1 MSEHKCNDKTPLVDA
16 ALAHQGDTHTDVTIR
31 LMNLTRVARDL
42 EIRLRQTLSA
52 SKRMVNAGIKNEH
65 EIEQILGKALGYPW
79 FKDDQKNFP
88 GATEEHGVCV
98 GEHVAVTL
106 AMEAAERIKDGDMIV
121 ERLHRIV
128 KRDAQLRRDIDAAL
142 NVTPEE
148 RQAETGAGLQGAVAL
163 LIKNI
168 EKLMKERDEALAR
181 PSQHEGAHATC
192 WAEVERLQAA
202 LAQAQTDALRYQKLK
217 ELAGTDEGWGVLE
230 TVFGDTSVE
239 GWDAAIDSIE
249 MQDTGTAD

>member
-31 LMNLTRVARDL
+31 LMNLTKVARDL

-52 SKRMVNAGIKNEH
+52 SKRMVNAGIKNEY

-106 AMEAAERIKDGDMIV
+106 AMEAAAKITE
-121 ERLHRIV
+121 L
-128 KRDAQLRRDIDAAL
+128 
-142 NVTPEE
+142 T
-148 RQAETGAGLQGAVAL
+148 
-163 LIKNI
+163 
-168 EKLMKERDEALAR
+168 KERDEALAR

-202 LAQAQTDALRYQKLK
+202 LAQAQTALRRIRDVSDETIKTK
-217 ELAGTDEGWGVLE
+217 SRDIDDWLADMCEIHV
-230 TVFGDTSVE
+230 
-239 GWDAAIDSIE
+239 AATQA
-249 MQDTGTAD
+249 MQDTGTKK